1 MSVCS
6 GMQSLTTKGL
16 AVKEIGIQTQTLS
29 FGLICF
35 GFFATAMAYGSSWA
49 RD

>member
-6 GMQSLTTKGL
+6 GMQSLSTKGR
-16 AVKEIGIQTQTLS
+16 AVKETGFQTQTLW
-29 FGLICF
+29 FGLVWF